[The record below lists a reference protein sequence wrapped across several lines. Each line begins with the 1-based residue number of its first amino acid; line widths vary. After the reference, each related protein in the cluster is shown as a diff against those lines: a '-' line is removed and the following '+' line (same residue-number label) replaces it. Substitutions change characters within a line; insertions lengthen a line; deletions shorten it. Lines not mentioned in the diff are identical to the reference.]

1 MRILGCGCALLIL
14 LSTPVL
20 ADEEVNGYLHE
31 VDGQRVLHVWGSHYE
46 MGYAQGVLLG
56 GEVMD
61 LMHEYILA
69 LLPPSLY
76 NLLPPIVSLLFTVP
90 PEYRE
95 EAQGIVDGIRDS
107 TDARIYPL
115 GREIDMVDLLL
126 ANAVGDIGAMA
137 CSSQLAWGPSTDGDA
152 RLQGETA
159 VCRNLDWALFGEDR
173 YLLPKRTVVTVY
185 TPTDPPGHTVAMV
198 SFPGYFGCLS
208 CMNELGQTAV
218 INIAHN
224 GIALWDIDFAERY
237 TPIGVT
243 LREALHRD
251 DFNGDGV
258 RDLTDVIEAV
268 LDEKRSGAT
277 VINLAIPAAETP
289 NDPVVVLE
297 IDSAGYAL
305 RTPADEPDIPA
316 HVLLATNDL
325 RKLRKAMP
333 CDRYETMRAALLE
346 RNGLLTLAEMWE
358 IETLVEQ
365 HTWLSTTAQT
375 MYFLPAEREMG
386 VAFSDNEVCSPQ
398 KQPAVLAWDEIAEL
412 PPGVDLTEPD
422 DDDAPDEDANNAD
435 DDDEETGGC
444 S

>member
-1 MRILGCGCALLIL
+1 
-14 LSTPVL
+14 
-20 ADEEVNGYLHE
+20 
-31 VDGQRVLHVWGSHYE
+31 
-46 MGYAQGVLLG
+46 
-56 GEVMD
+56 
-61 LMHEYILA
+61 
-69 LLPPSLY
+69 
-76 NLLPPIVSLLFTVP
+76 
-90 PEYRE
+90 
-95 EAQGIVDGIRDS
+95 
-107 TDARIYPL
+107 
-115 GREIDMVDLLL
+115 
-126 ANAVGDIGAMA
+126 
-137 CSSQLAWGPSTDGDA
+137 
-152 RLQGETA
+152 
-159 VCRNLDWALFGEDR
+159 
-173 YLLPKRTVVTVY
+173 
-185 TPTDPPGHTVAMV
+185 
-198 SFPGYFGCLS
+198 
-208 CMNELGQTAV
+208 
-218 INIAHN
+218 
-224 GIALWDIDFAERY
+224 
-237 TPIGVT
+237 
-243 LREALHRD
+243 
-251 DFNGDGV
+251 
-258 RDLTDVIEAV
+258 
-268 LDEKRSGAT
+268 

-435 DDDEETGGC
+435 DDDEEPGGC